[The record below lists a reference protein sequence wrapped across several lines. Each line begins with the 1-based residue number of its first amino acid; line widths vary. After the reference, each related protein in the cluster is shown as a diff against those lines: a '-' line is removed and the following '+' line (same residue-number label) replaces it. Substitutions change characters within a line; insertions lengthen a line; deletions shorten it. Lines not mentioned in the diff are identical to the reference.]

1 MVLSTYP
8 AESGRVDRLSGGE
21 EEVVMEVDGSVSPGS
36 GLRCSTRC
44 CTARRGHLLYRLGSW
59 PFEPLTVG
67 VAVVLVLAAAREGVR
82 NLVSRWL
89 PPLPEPAGPESS
101 GRTRAPILR
110 ADFRRGFR
118 DIRGVLTIGCLW
130 LADSWLLRS
139 SGSSETGSTN
149 GVLRAVSDVTGPI
162 DWPGQL
168 ALASVAAYA
177 QLDL

>member
-1 MVLSTYP
+1 VLDS
-8 AESGRVDRLSGGE
+8 ALH
-21 EEVVMEVDGSVSPGS
+21 SPQ
-36 GLRCSTRC
+36 
-44 CTARRGHLLYRLGSW
+44 GHLLYRLGSW

-67 VAVVLVLAAAREGVR
+67 AAVVLVLAAAREGV
-82 NLVSRWL
+82 
-89 PPLPEPAGPESS
+89 
-101 GRTRAPILR
+101 
-110 ADFRRGFR
+110 
-118 DIRGVLTIGCLW
+118 CLW

-177 QLDL
+177 QGSLIKVDPQQLRGFGSRARDVLRDIPGLADRLPDPSRGRFDDYHRLLAEATLRLNVAVPLALLLSWPHGD

>member
-1 MVLSTYP
+1 VL
-8 AESGRVDRLSGGE
+8 D
-21 EEVVMEVDGSVSPGS
+21 SVLHSPQ
-36 GLRCSTRC
+36 
-44 CTARRGHLLYRLGSW
+44 GHLLYRLGSW

-67 VAVVLVLAAAREGVR
+67 AAVVLVLAAAREGVR